1 MKKLW
6 AIRTVWSVEEH
17 MGKDNIKLFN
27 TRAEARRTKKN
38 LKACK
43 VVSKVTMHRWYE
55 DPNTGSFISKVVYY

>member
-43 VVSKVTMHRWYE
+43 VVSKVSMHRWCE
-55 DPNTGSFISKVVYY
+55 GKECSFISKKVYY